1 MIIPPGLI
9 TKVGSLLAPV
19 AAKLTSPL
27 VKWWLIGA
35 VILVTNLY
43 TWHRTTL
50 ECERERTEAAEAQ
63 AQLFAEKEAKIIA
76 DRETIY
82 QELNQT
88 RELSNDQITN
98 LKKRMVLYERN
109 ATLAKRTVP
118 PDSVGMF
125 NAVSGLLPP
134 VHGVSGSPASPG
146 ESHEPSEAGV
156 EATELLLAHN
166 RARTDCGAELTT
178 LWNDYAA
185 LVKAIRSQS
194 GTEKG

>member
-27 VKWWLIGA
+27 VKWGLIGA
-35 VILVTNLY
+35 VILATNLY

-50 ECERERTEAAEAQ
+50 ECERERTAEAEAQ
-63 AQLFAEKEAKIIA
+63 AQVFAEKESKIIA
-76 DRETIY
+76 NREAIY

-88 RELSNDQITN
+88 RQLSNDQITN
-98 LKKRMVLYERN
+98 LKKRMVIYERN
-109 ATLAKRTVP
+109 AKLAKSAVP

-125 NAVSGLLPP
+125 NAVSGLFPSVGRVP
-134 VHGVSGSPASPG
+134 GSPSPTG
-146 ESHEPSEAGV
+146 KSYEPSETGI

-185 LVKAIRSQS
+185 LVKAIRSQ
-194 GTEKG
+194 GVIEKG